1 MKQQKKHGKICSFIN
16 IKELG
21 IPSRDFAIRLLK
33 EAGVLTVAGSAFGS
47 VGEGYLRM
55 CFASS
60 DENIVEACKRIKE
73 YVSRL

>member
-1 MKQQKKHGKICSFIN
+1 METNEKKSK
-16 IKELG
+16 
-21 IPSRDFAIRLLK
+21 
-33 EAGVLTVAGSAFGS
+33 GSAFGS

-60 DENIVEACKRIKE
+60 DENIVEACKRIKD